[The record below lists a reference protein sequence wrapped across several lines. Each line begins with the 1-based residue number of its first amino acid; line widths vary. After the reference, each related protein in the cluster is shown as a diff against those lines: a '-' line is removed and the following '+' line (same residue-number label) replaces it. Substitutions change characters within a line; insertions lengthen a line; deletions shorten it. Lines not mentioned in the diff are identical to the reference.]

1 MTNLLQQVFNGLVAG
16 SFYAL
21 LALGLAVIFGML
33 KVVNFAHGVVY
44 MLGAFGAYLLLTQ
57 GGMPFWVALPVVPLL
72 LWAVGMVV
80 ERLLVRRLV
89 SLDPIYNLLL
99 TYGLALVVEGVFRVM
114 FGVSSQPYAAPK
126 GLRGTLDLGLFQY
139 PAYPVFVFGI
149 SVLTCLVV
157 WYLLAQTRVG
167 VVIRAATER
176 PELTRALGIDVAR
189 WITPVFG
196 FGVGLAGFAGVLAA
210 PTRSVNPVM
219 GSTVIIIVFAAV
231 VIGGM
236 GSIFGSVVAAYA
248 IGIIQQLGN
257 VYVPLL
263 SQVLVFIIMAL
274 VLLVRPAGLFGRE
287 EAAL

>member
-114 FGVSSQPYAAPK
+114 FGVSSQPYAVHV
-126 GLRGTLDLGLFQY
+126 T
-139 PAYPVFVFGI
+139 
-149 SVLTCLVV
+149 
-157 WYLLAQTRVG
+157 
-167 VVIRAATER
+167 
-176 PELTRALGIDVAR
+176 
-189 WITPVFG
+189 
-196 FGVGLAGFAGVLAA
+196 
-210 PTRSVNPVM
+210 
-219 GSTVIIIVFAAV
+219 
-231 VIGGM
+231 
-236 GSIFGSVVAAYA
+236 
-248 IGIIQQLGN
+248 
-257 VYVPLL
+257 
-263 SQVLVFIIMAL
+263 
-274 VLLVRPAGLFGRE
+274 
-287 EAAL
+287 